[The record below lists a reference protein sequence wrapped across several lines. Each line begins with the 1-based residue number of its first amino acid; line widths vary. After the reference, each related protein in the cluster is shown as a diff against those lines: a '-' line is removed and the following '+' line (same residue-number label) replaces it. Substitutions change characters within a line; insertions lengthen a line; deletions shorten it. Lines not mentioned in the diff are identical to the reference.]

1 MGDVPIPNCLAEM
14 ILGAEAGV
22 DPEAYQAFVDYLAI
36 NAQPAN
42 DVAARI
48 YTKSIVAALNSLIM
62 VVLVLIYV
70 TFVIIVIFLVSRAYV
85 AAWTAVVLLVVGLAV
100 LVLFYV
106 LAMRYALTLSFEISS
121 YFQQALI
128 DTVIYSFNS
137 IFRDFLYLLTCQ

>member
-1 MGDVPIPNCLAEM
+1 MAFPPGTNCLLTM
-14 ILGAEAGV
+14 VFGAEEGI

-42 DVAARI
+42 DIAARI
-48 YTKSIVAALNSLIM
+48 YTKSVVAALNSLIT

-85 AAWTAVVLLVVGLAV
+85 AAWTAVVLLVVGLAA
-100 LVLFYV
+100 LVLFYI
-106 LAMRYALTLSFEISS
+106 LAVRYALTVTFEISS
-121 YFQQALI
+121 YFQQGLI

-137 IFRDFLYLLTCQ
+137 LYRDVLYLVSCQ